1 MYVKYLRLLY
11 VKHPQLLHVHVCKIF
26 MATVCKIQYLW
37 LINVCKIS
45 TDTIHVCIISSS
57 LFVKHVLHAGAE
69 KNQH

>member
-11 VKHPQLLHVHVCKIF
+11 VKHPQLLHVHVCKVF

-37 LINVCKIS
+37 LINVCKIYS
-45 TDTIHVCIISSS
+45 TATVCIISSS